1 MSRDITSL
9 LIKVPVTGN
18 AFMSARMSLRVV
30 EPGACLERS
39 VKMSNENR
47 VSETRTSQSEPE
59 REQRIFTFKASQLI
73 WLVFGVLEVLIALR
87 IGLML
92 VGANP
97 DSPVVAMIYGITALF
112 LLPFVGLIGSPTFG
126 GLVLEVSSM
135 FAMLIYALIAWVID
149 RLVWLVFYR
158 PRGPVVAVTET
169 STSESH
175 NTLR

>member
-1 MSRDITSL
+1 
-9 LIKVPVTGN
+9 
-18 AFMSARMSLRVV
+18 
-30 EPGACLERS
+30 
-39 VKMSNENR
+39 MSNENR

-87 IGLML
+87 IGLLL

-97 DSPVVAMIYGITALF
+97 DSPVVAMIYGLTALF
-112 LLPFVGLIGSPTFG
+112 LSPFVGLIGSPTFG

-175 NTLR
+175 QTLR